1 MCIRDRP
8 PSEPGGHGQVGAGA
22 RFIMQ
27 SPVIRAALAAGAT
40 FNFFNLMFSAL
51 FVLYATRVL
60 SVQPAMLGAVL
71 GAGAVGAVLGSGI
84 TGRLARRIG
93 IGPTY
98 MLGCVLFPL
107 PLVLV
112 PAAAGPALVVLAFLF
127 AARFW
132 SGFGVMVLDISI
144 GSIFA
149 ALIPNHLRSRV
160 SGAFTVVNYGVRPLG
175 ALVGGALGGAI
186 GLRPT
191 LWIAT
196 VGAVAG
202 VLWLLRSP
210 VPRLKTLEQIA
221 DDGRDSTPSVRS
233 PLTEGAVGSSR
244 AALGGPDVRA

>member
-1 MCIRDRP
+1 
-8 PSEPGGHGQVGAGA
+8 
-22 RFIMQ
+22 
-27 SPVIRAALAAGAT
+27 
-40 FNFFNLMFSAL
+40 MFSAL

-112 PAAAGPALVVLAFLF
+112 PAAAGPVLLVLAFLF
-127 AARFW
+127 VARFW

-144 GSIFA
+144 GSILA

-175 ALVGGALGGAI
+175 ALVGGALGSAI

-210 VPRLKTLEQIA
+210 VPRLKTLQQIA
-221 DDGRDSTPSVRS
+221 DDARGSTPS
-233 PLTEGAVGSSR
+233 EGAMRSSQ
-244 AALGGPDVRA
+244 AALSGPHIPA